1 MKKSDVD
8 YHPDKGATFTYSDTG
23 TPLSVD
29 FRSGERT
36 DYVYTADG
44 TKAMTTWGSIRT
56 MLRRK
61 YSLLPNPLINVSIRD
76 TSVFSPRI
84 WDKIDT
90 FPLLVHSATEYAG
103 PFVIVDGKLDRILF
117 DGGYCTVR
125 DSQPKYHFYV
135 RDHLGSIRVVVDE
148 DGKVEQKTYLT

>member
-23 TPLSVD
+23 APLSVD

-44 TKAMTTWGSIRT
+44 TKLMTTWGSIRT

-76 TSVFSPRI
+76 TSVFSPKI
-84 WDKIDT
+84 WDKMET

-117 DGGYCTVR
+117 DGGYCVVS
-125 DSQPKYHFYV
+125 DSQPKYYFYV